1 MSSTRKRRGRP
12 SSDTRGVASKRR
24 TICEVLREIG
34 DEHPG
39 ARPKVIEAVKMA
51 KRMSAKLLEYN
62 KETFKDWWKENPDWE
77 EDVRRRIEDPWY
89 LEAWK

>member
-1 MSSTRKRRGRP
+1 
-12 SSDTRGVASKRR
+12 
-24 TICEVLREIG
+24 
-34 DEHPG
+34 
-39 ARPKVIEAVKMA
+39 VIEAVKMA